1 MNGNTGGS
9 RGRSLLRRSPLRR
22 LGAQGAALAAV
33 ALLAAGCGGGGGGS
47 SSAAHSTAYQKE
59 LAYSECMRAHG
70 VSNFPDPG
78 SDGIISIHGGGAAK
92 AKGTSGRNQ
101 SIGGPQMTRANNAC
115 QHLLPNG
122 GVPTAAQRQ
131 QLANQGLKFAEC
143 MRAHGISNYPD
154 PSGGGGPTTI
164 GGSGINIQSPQ
175 FQAANRACS
184 KDLRGGGGIRIAS

>member
-9 RGRSLLRRSPLRR
+9 RGRSLLRRSPLPR
-22 LGAQGAALAAV
+22 LGAQATALAAV
-33 ALLAAGCGGGGGGS
+33 ALLAAACGGGGS
-47 SSAAHSTAYQKE
+47 SSGAHSTAYQKE
-59 LAYSECMRAHG
+59 LAYSECMRTHG
-70 VSNFPDPG
+70 VPNFPDPG
-78 SDGIISIHGGGAAK
+78 SNGIIAIQGGGAAK

-101 SIGGPQMTRANNAC
+101 SVGGAQMTRASNAC
-115 QHLLPNG
+115 RHLLPNG

-154 PSGGGGPTTI
+154 PSTGGGPTTI

-184 KDLRGGGGIRIAS
+184 KDLRGGGIRIAS